1 MSSSKKFPRILNY
14 KNLDFE
20 KIEYY
25 QPQRTN
31 DGCLLSTIYYKLMNN
46 NPLSMY
52 IETPKLK
59 TISGIIKDGEDYY
72 IEMELSLEGYD
83 SNFYTFIEKIDEKNV
98 LSCHFNSNIWFNKQL
113 PLKTIE
119 QFYKSPIKINMNGKN
134 PTMLLKI
141 PTYKGKI
148 LLEVYNQQKKLINM
162 NKLCINDE
170 MVAIIKFSGLRF
182 LKQKFI
188 AEWEIYKIKLLKV
201 IDEDNLPSGY
211 FFSDDADANI
221 ELQQP
226 VQEESLEESNIFF
239 NLEEDEQQ
247 INFIN
252 DNNINEKQ
260 LIETKEVKVETNET
274 VKEKTTNIN
283 NENDNDNDNHNDYDN
298 HNDNHN
304 DNDNN
309 NDNDNEETSNQVQE
323 ELEKEPNNDDNEES
337 NNQVREEPKEE
348 LNNDNNDDDNDNDN
362 EESNNQ
368 VQEELKEELNNDNND
383 NNNDDDNEEIN
394 NQSKEE
400 IKDTN
405 DDVIDN
411 DEYNSNSEED
421 IDYEFTDSEY
431 ELDLDDELDEL
442 TLTNNFEHIKK
453 ETKKKLLLQEK
464 EKKEEEMAKIQK
476 ELETMNN

>member
-1 MSSSKKFPRILNY
+1 
-14 KNLDFE
+14 
-20 KIEYY
+20 
-25 QPQRTN
+25 
-31 DGCLLSTIYYKLMNN
+31 
-46 NPLSMY
+46 
-52 IETPKLK
+52 
-59 TISGIIKDGEDYY
+59 
-72 IEMELSLEGYD
+72 
-83 SNFYTFIEKIDEKNV
+83 
-98 LSCHFNSNIWFNKQL
+98 
-113 PLKTIE
+113 
-119 QFYKSPIKINMNGKN
+119 
-134 PTMLLKI
+134 MLLKI

-221 ELQQP
+221 KLQQP

-260 LIETKEVKVETNET
+260 LIETKEVKVE
-274 VKEKTTNIN
+274 KTTNIN
-283 NENDNDNDNHNDYDN
+283 NE
-298 HNDNHN
+298 
-304 DNDNN
+304 

-337 NNQVREEPKEE
+337 NNQVREELKEE
-348 LNNDNNDDDNDNDN
+348 LNNDNNDSNNDDDNDNDN

-383 NNNDDDNEEIN
+383 NNNNNDDDNEEIN

>member
-221 ELQQP
+221 KLQQP

-260 LIETKEVKVETNET
+260 LIETKEVKVE
-274 VKEKTTNIN
+274 KTTNIN
-283 NENDNDNDNHNDYDN
+283 NE
-298 HNDNHN
+298 
-304 DNDNN
+304 

-337 NNQVREEPKEE
+337 NNQVREE
-348 LNNDNNDDDNDNDN
+348 
-362 EESNNQ
+362 
-368 VQEELKEELNNDNND
+368 LKEELNNDNND
-383 NNNDDDNEEIN
+383 NNNNNDDDNEEIN